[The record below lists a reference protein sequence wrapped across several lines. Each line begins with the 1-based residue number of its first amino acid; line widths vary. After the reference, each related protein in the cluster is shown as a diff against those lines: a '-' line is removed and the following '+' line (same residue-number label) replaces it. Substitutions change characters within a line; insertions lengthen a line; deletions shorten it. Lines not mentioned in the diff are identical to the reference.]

1 VENRGENTMKE
12 KGTVNGMAVT
22 AKVWEK
28 YGKRRVYF
36 TFDVAPGAGSAK
48 LNQACYDC
56 DKEEFTACK
65 ANIMESRHLSNVE
78 IRSLIDGLVKEFEL

>member
-1 VENRGENTMKE
+1 MKTQ
-12 KGTVNGMAVT
+12 GTVNGMQVSAR
-22 AKVWEK
+22 VWEK
-28 YGKRRVYF
+28 YGKRKVYF
-36 TFDVAPGAGSAK
+36 TFEVPASAGSAK

-65 ANIMESRHLSNVE
+65 SNIMESRHMSNTE